1 MLKNRHCTQNSKAKL
16 IRLWFYHFS
25 LKQFFTTFP
34 RFSSTIPWDLLIL
47 CFLANSPLLAFVTW
61 ASLGAE
67 ALCWTSPTSYM
78 RVYPED
84 LLAALSSFPLAN
96 SILAFTIFSTNDYLI
111 NWKLA
116 KSTYMP
122 FLSQPLHLPPKL
134 FRIRFGYRDRKLK
147 IIVD

>member
-1 MLKNRHCTQNSKAKL
+1 MLKNRHCAQNSKAKL

-25 LKQFFTTFP
+25 LKQFFTIFP

-61 ASLGAE
+61 ASLGEE

-111 NWKLA
+111 DWKLA

-122 FLSQPLHLPPKL
+122 FLSQTLHLPPKL
-134 FRIRFGYRDRKLK
+134 FRIKFGYRDRKLK